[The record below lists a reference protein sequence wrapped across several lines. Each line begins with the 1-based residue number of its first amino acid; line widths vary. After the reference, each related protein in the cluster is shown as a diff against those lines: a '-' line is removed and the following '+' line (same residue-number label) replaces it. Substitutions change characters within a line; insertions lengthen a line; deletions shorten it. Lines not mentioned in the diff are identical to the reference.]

1 VQWEWMFW
9 KPPKGWEADFMPH
22 FSVNLSKNPFY
33 KVVAGCLMG
42 LKFCQ
47 KKRNNQLKI
56 KKLKK
61 IPPNDF
67 FV

>member
-1 VQWEWMFW
+1 
-9 KPPKGWEADFMPH
+9 
-22 FSVNLSKNPFY
+22 
-33 KVVAGCLMG
+33 VAGCLMG
-42 LKFCQ
+42 LKFFQ
-47 KKRNNQLKI
+47 KKQNNQLKI